1 MYRLVLEWETKV
13 WETHKKI
20 WFFNSSFS
28 KRHLYLSSA
37 AYSTKFQTDG
47 IQACGDRITILEI
60 SHFDWQEQG
69 HMSVEKTYFVL
80 LRPDLQSLSNCS

>member
-1 MYRLVLEWETKV
+1 M
-13 WETHKKI
+13 
-20 WFFNSSFS
+20 
-28 KRHLYLSSA
+28 HLYFSSA

-47 IQACGDRITILEI
+47 IQAFGDSVTVLEI

-80 LRPDLQSLSNCS
+80 LMPDLQCLSNFLSNSINRNLTTRI